1 MRQSSREG
9 DSSESGRGRGRR
21 YSTTLSS
28 SSAPVSTIASF
39 TTTTTSA
46 SLQDQ
51 QQQLLYSDSGAARS
65 AAVALRSFSLGD
77 SFVPHGAA
85 AVTSSSGSL
94 LLVPANAAPGTGA
107 VLPGGAPP
115 TGTLLVAVPPPPR
128 PDSNMPLNLAD
139 VGRKRKSPEQPNALA
154 DAQSVRE
161 VWLNSQKKPVNIR
174 YRMMCTGILLV
185 KTFLLLQSKR
195 SRCFYPICFV
205 LRPEIQQSLTIKS
218 ISTITFH
225 IEVSYLKLY
234 KNIKTTK

>member
-28 SSAPVSTIASF
+28 SAPVSTIASF

-46 SLQDQ
+46 SLQD

-77 SFVPHGAA
+77 SFVPHGTA

-94 LLVPANAAPGTGA
+94 LLVPANAAPGTGGS

-139 VGRKRKSPEQPNALA
+139 GGRKRKSPEQPNALA

-174 YRMMCTGILLV
+174 YDV
-185 KTFLLLQSKR
+185 YS
-195 SRCFYPICFV
+195 SR
-205 LRPEIQQSLTIKS
+205 E
-218 ISTITFH
+218 
-225 IEVSYLKLY
+225 
-234 KNIKTTK
+234 NIPSSAGQAFPML

>member
-39 TTTTTSA
+39 TTTTSSA
-46 SLQDQ
+46 SLQQDQ
-51 QQQLLYSDSGAARS
+51 QQLIYSDSGAARN

-85 AVTSSSGSL
+85 VTSSSGSL
-94 LLVPANAAPGTGA
+94 LLVPANAGAPGTGS

-139 VGRKRKSPEQPNALA
+139 GGRKRKSPEQPNALA

-174 YRMMCTGILLV
+174 YDV
-185 KTFLLLQSKR
+185 
-195 SRCFYPICFV
+195 
-205 LRPEIQQSLTIKS
+205 
-218 ISTITFH
+218 
-225 IEVSYLKLY
+225 
-234 KNIKTTK
+234 

>member
-28 SSAPVSTIASF
+28 SSAPVSTVASF
-39 TTTTTSA
+39 TTTTSAA
-46 SLQDQ
+46 SLQD

-85 AVTSSSGSL
+85 VTSSSGSL
-94 LLVPANAAPGTGA
+94 LLVPANAASGTGA

-128 PDSNMPLNLAD
+128 SDSNMPLNLAD
-139 VGRKRKSPEQPNALA
+139 GGRKRKSPEQPNALA

-161 VWLNSQKKPVNIR
+161 VWLNSQKKPANIR
-174 YRMMCTGILLV
+174 YAVYSFRENIPPSTGQAFPML
-185 KTFLLLQSKR
+185 
-195 SRCFYPICFV
+195 
-205 LRPEIQQSLTIKS
+205 
-218 ISTITFH
+218 
-225 IEVSYLKLY
+225 
-234 KNIKTTK
+234 

>member
-21 YSTTLSS
+21 YSTSLS

-51 QQQLLYSDSGAARS
+51 QQLLYSDSGAARS
-65 AAVALRSFSLGD
+65 AAVALRSFSLAD
-77 SFVPHGAA
+77 SFVPHGTA

-94 LLVPANAAPGTGA
+94 LLVPANAVPGTGA

-139 VGRKRKSPEQPNALA
+139 GGRKRKSPEQPNALA

-174 YRMMCTGILLV
+174 YDV
-185 KTFLLLQSKR
+185 
-195 SRCFYPICFV
+195 
-205 LRPEIQQSLTIKS
+205 
-218 ISTITFH
+218 
-225 IEVSYLKLY
+225 YLFFS
-234 KNIKTTK
+234 